1 MCIRDRSKSK
11 AESVAPDVQ
20 MDTARSPVFDTSVD
34 TSCGI
39 LSPNDRIRR
48 HSVAAA
54 ALMNN
59 QHITVAPTAAST
71 NIPSGR
77 GRSKSVVEIT
87 MPGSGVDARANANAD
102 ADAGLRHHHHH
113 HHHRADDA
121 GPSPAPKKIGF
132 FKSLFGHKKG
142 EQEQQKREKDK
153 EEEHE
158 GDRRSPSPGYVSR
171 NSIRRERTATISA
184 ESPPPLQYAAPPSCN
199 DTVVP
204 LTRSK
209 TESEVYYENHP
220 QSYIHTHIPTHHS
233 PGEGQTDG
241 CSPTDGGAGSCGG
254 SRPDPRLMDFLRYY
268 KSKDYKLAAF
278 REGNFLQSTPSSPLK
293 SCLLYTSR

>member
-1 MCIRDRSKSK
+1 MPT
-11 AESVAPDVQ
+11 PDATLTLTL
-20 MDTARSPVFDTSVD
+20 DFA
-34 TSCGI
+34 
-39 LSPNDRIRR
+39 
-48 HSVAAA
+48 
-54 ALMNN
+54 
-59 QHITVAPTAAST
+59 IT
-71 NIPSGR
+71 
-77 GRSKSVVEIT
+77 IT
-87 MPGSGVDARANANAD
+87 ITIIVRMMP
-102 ADAGLRHHHHH
+102 
-113 HHHRADDA
+113 

-293 SCLLYTSR
+293 RNTRASFSLHSDRQLPPS